1 MCAPLQ
7 KPEPSEIDALERIEQ
22 PFPLMR
28 QFLRRVLPGFAVFLV
43 VLLVLVS
50 YTANR
55 VAKSIYLELAERR
68 AATIARGVA
77 TVAPEAWA
85 ALLSG
90 RGDASPDLAQAFA
103 GEMRE
108 LALGDLK
115 VYDLA
120 GRVLFSSKADEI
132 GARESG
138 APLRRVLAGEGPVVA
153 VTQTQDG
160 SPRYELYV
168 PFLDDTGRLRAVF
181 ELYEPVT
188 YLDALLRRATIPA
201 LAVPGLLLLLLA
213 VTLAR
218 LVKRAQGEID
228 ARTHALNAMR
238 RRMATFLSRSTVTA
252 AEHSV
257 GDAAD
262 IASRKYVTT
271 LFYSDLRGFTAFSEA
286 HAPEDVVAYLNEVM
300 TLQVQE
306 ISRHGGDVDKLIGDA
321 VLARFD
327 GEDGSARAIAAAR
340 AIQARMVGCTPGP
353 RIGIG
358 LCRGEVILGVVGAPD
373 RRDFTVI
380 GDTVNIAARLSD
392 VALGGEIVA
401 TDTLADA
408 AFGAAET
415 VSVKGRSHA
424 LQVRR
429 WPAGRQ
435 SLR

>member
-1 MCAPLQ
+1 VCAPLQ
-7 KPEPSEIDALERIEQ
+7 KPETSEIDALERIEQ

-28 QFLRRVLPGFAVFLV
+28 QFLRRVMPGFAVFLV

-90 RGDASPDLAQAFA
+90 RGDASPVLVQAFA
-103 GEMRE
+103 TEMRE

-115 VYDLA
+115 VYDLDS
-120 GRVLFSSKADEI
+120 RVLFSSKAEEI
-132 GARESG
+132 GTRESG
-138 APLRRVLAGEGPVVA
+138 APLRRVLAGDGPVVA
-153 VTQTQDG
+153 AAQAADG
-160 SPRYELYV
+160 SRRYELYV
-168 PFLDDTGRLRAVF
+168 PFMDDTGRLRAVF

-188 YLDALLRRATIPA
+188 YLDGLLRRAAIPA
-201 LAVPGLLLLLLA
+201 LAVPGLLLVVLA

-218 LVKRAQGEID
+218 LVARAQGEID
-228 ARTHALNAMR
+228 ARTHALNALR

-257 GDAAD
+257 DDETD

-300 TLQVQE
+300 TLQVEE

-327 GEDGSARAIAAAR
+327 GDDGAVRALAAAR
-340 AIQARMVGCTPGP
+340 AIQARMIGCTPGP
-353 RIGIG
+353 RLGIG
-358 LCRGEVILGVVGAPD
+358 LCRGEVILGAIGAPD

-401 TDTLADA
+401 TDMLADA
-408 AFGAAET
+408 GFGAAET

-429 WPAGRQ
+429 WPVARQ
-435 SLR
+435 P